1 MLLMKKTGDH
11 LGPCSPQDV
20 ALQIVASGLRLG
32 SCAVAEGKHISAG
45 IRLIDFKKVINSFYR
60 PPRILN
66 YSILSKG
73 RQHDVKNPI
82 QSALGAQVA
91 LHIFF

>member
-1 MLLMKKTGDH
+1 VIGGRADVVEKEWR
-11 LGPCSPQDV
+11 CSPQDV
-20 ALQIVASGLRLG
+20 ALQIVASGLRL
-32 SCAVAEGKHISAG
+32 AEANTHLRLGF
-45 IRLIDFKKVINSFYR
+45 LIDFKKVINSFYR

-66 YSILSKG
+66 YSIISRG
-73 RQHDVKNPI
+73 RQHDVQNPI